1 MSAIS
6 PTRLRLLGFSFFL
19 SANASDEARYSNG
32 YNLLFNVKGAVSA
45 ESGGS
50 SEVLEGKFG
59 EVESTDFFFGKL
71 IMSPNC
77 LFQENHPVFEV

>member
-1 MSAIS
+1 M
-6 PTRLRLLGFSFFL
+6 LGFSFFL
-19 SANASDEARYSNG
+19 SANASDEPRYSNG

-59 EVESTDFFFGKL
+59 DFFFGEIDNVTYIIVCFKKIIQFL
-71 IMSPNC
+71 RSEHRFSKIWDI
-77 LFQENHPVFEV
+77 